1 MNSNKKTL
9 TAILILLVMCT
20 GISISYA
27 FFKVASSNNNANTN
41 VTINGAALCM
51 SLQLSSDNIT
61 ISNEYAVPISDSKAL
76 SSDTYKTSVTITN
89 NCNTSQSF
97 NLLLV
102 PNSSNTMPI
111 KALKY
116 ALVEE
121 GATPT
126 TGTLISNEYILDNT
140 IQKQLLAIK
149 NETLKNGFSVGS
161 GTVSSGTKTYNLYL
175 WIDKD
180 EGSLGNGST
189 MNKSLNAYLTLG
201 SGSVIGDLK
210 LDLYHTIENR
220 YNQDK
225 TYIGLYTG
233 EGANTYA
240 NKVYYYKGNVQN
252 NNVLFGGFCWKI
264 VRTTE
269 TGGVKIV
276 YNGVQ
281 KDENFEN
288 INENNYK
295 LISNDEKYPYT
306 FDSTSK
312 TWVSTNKTNSA
323 TGTLT
328 FTVDTAGDYYLS
340 YVMSSEA
347 GYDKAKFY
355 KNGTALGDSSGY
367 SGTQS
372 GTIALTGLTTSDV
385 IKVEYS
391 KDGSGANGSDTVT
404 FSIGK
409 AVGDPVKSCNNTGTD
424 SQIGT
429 SKFNSSYNS
438 PAYVGYMYNIV
449 YPYSSKTI
457 INSTSFSGTKAYG
470 DGATYAS
477 NKYTLTNAETLSVSS
492 SNISTL
498 VGKYTCNSS
507 STTGTCS
514 SLWYIVGYS
523 GTTIYYYSLSG
534 GTTDGTTLANKDY
547 VFGSSFTYANGTYT
561 LSDTVTLNSDTF
573 ITNKN
578 NVNTHHY
585 TCLSNGTTCSSIY
598 YVYYISGGTPYYITL
613 TGGKSVSDALNE
625 MLYADDVNKNDSTIK
640 TYIDN
645 WYESKIKGKYEDKLE
660 DTVFCNDRG
669 ILNLNGWNPNGGDT
683 TQYLQFKNYSTSNQ
697 SLVCANETDRF
708 SMSNSKAKLKHPI
721 GLLSVP
727 ELSLAGYGSSH
738 YFNNGQYV
746 WLASPFYFY
755 INIASVRGVYAS
767 GWGFDSVINSG
778 GVRPSVSLKPNTY
791 FSSGDGSFTK
801 PFVIGDAV
809 EEPSGNSFDT
819 VFAVNNTDI
828 FPENGIRYE
837 GADPNNY
844 ICLDNK
850 TEGTCSDSS
859 LLFRIIGLFDED
871 TSTDGTTSSGT
882 KKLLKVIDINNY
894 GGTDGKYWN
903 SAGTNNWSTASLKTE
918 LNETYLSTL
927 LGTSNVNSKLSSA
940 IANAKW
946 HLGGANANSESGDS
960 YYYKSITTE
969 NVYKAERPP
978 YHTFTNLSENIF
990 QNLYSGNPSSIYAK
1004 VGLMYPSD
1012 YGYATVGGTTTNKSS
1027 CRSKELYNWD
1037 GSSYSDCKN
1046 NDWLFTSQVTSWGS
1060 NKSEW
1065 LLSPYSSVS
1074 SNATYLYSAG
1084 YVSLNGSL
1092 VSSNL
1097 FAVRPTFYLDS
1108 SVLKIVGTG
1117 DGTKDNAYRI
1127 G

>member
-121 GATPT
+121 GVTPT
-126 TGTLISNEYILDNT
+126 TGTLISNEYLLDST

-201 SGSVIGDLK
+201 SGTTIGDLK

-225 TYIGLYTG
+225 TYLGLYNG
-233 EGANTYA
+233 EGADTFA
-240 NKVYYYKGNVQN
+240 NPVYYYKGNVEN
-252 NNVLFGGFCWKI
+252 NNVLFAGFCWKI

-281 KDENFEN
+281 KD
-288 INENNYK
+288 
-295 LISNDEKYPYT
+295 
-306 FDSTSK
+306 
-312 TWVSTNKTNSA
+312 
-323 TGTLT
+323 G
-328 FTVDTAGDYYLS
+328 
-340 YVMSSEA
+340 
-347 GYDKAKFY
+347 
-355 KNGTALGDSSGY
+355 
-367 SGTQS
+367 
-372 GTIALTGLTTSDV
+372 
-385 IKVEYS
+385 
-391 KDGSGANGSDTVT
+391 
-404 FSIGK
+404 
-409 AVGDPVKSCNNTGTD
+409 SCNNTGTD

-429 SKFNSSYNS
+429 SAFNNDYNS
-438 PAYVGYMYNIV
+438 PTYVGYMYNTV
-449 YPYSSKTI
+449 YPYSSK
-457 INSTSFSGTKAYG
+457 SM
-470 DGATYAS
+470 
-477 NKYTLTNAETLSVSS
+477 SS
-492 SNISTL
+492 QSNI
-498 VGKYTCNSS
+498 
-507 STTGTCS
+507 
-514 SLWYIVGYS
+514 
-523 GTTIYYYSLSG
+523 
-534 GTTDGTTLANKDY
+534 
-547 VFGSSFTYANGTYT
+547 VFGNSFNYNSNNGTYT
-561 LSDTVTLNSDTF
+561 LTDTKTVATWSSGYNT
-573 ITNKN
+573 IN
-578 NVNTHHY
+578 NNHY
-585 TCLSNGTTCSSIY
+585 TCMSTGTTCSSIY
-598 YVYYISGGTPYYITL
+598 YVYYTNSSAAYYITL

-660 DTVFCNDRG
+660 DTVFCNDRR
-669 ILNLNGWNPNGGDT
+669 ILNLNGWNPNGGDAT
-683 TQYLQFKNYSTSNQ
+683 VSLQFKNYSTSNQ

-708 SMSNSKAKLKHPI
+708 SHSNTKAYLKYPI

-727 ELSLAGYGSSH
+727 ELRLAGYRSSH
-738 YFNNGQYV
+738 YFNNGQRV
-746 WLASPFYFY
+746 WLASPNNVNFSAYVSVAYSGGF
-755 INIASVRGVYAS
+755 ASSS
-767 GWGFDSVINSG
+767 GSISE

-791 FSSGDGSFTK
+791 FSSGDGSFTN

-809 EEPSGNSFDT
+809 EEPRGNSFDT
-819 VFAVNNTDI
+819 VFAANNTDI
-828 FPENGIRYE
+828 FNENGLRYE
-837 GADPNNY
+837 GANPNNY

-850 TEGTCSDSS
+850 TNGACSDSS

-871 TSTDGTTSSGT
+871 TSSDGTTSSGS
-882 KKLLKVIDINNY
+882 KKLLKIIDTNNY
-894 GGTDGKYWN
+894 GGMGWDD
-903 SAGTNNWSTASLKTE
+903 ASLKNVKSSINSSVKYRIVLLAPGLNDGTNDWSSATLKRE
-918 LNETYLSTL
+918 LNETYLTTL

-940 IANAKW
+940 IANTKW
-946 HLGGANANSESGDS
+946 HLGGASSSNAS
-960 YYYKSITTE
+960 TLT
-969 NVYKAERPP
+969 AEGIYAEERN
-978 YHTFTNLSENIF
+978 TSAI
-990 QNLYSGNPSSIYAK
+990 YSGNPSSIYAK

-1012 YGYATVGGTTTNKSS
+1012 YGYATVGSSTTNKTG
-1027 CRSKELYNWD
+1027 CRNQSLYNW
-1037 GSSYSDCKN
+1037 GTSEYSDCRN

-1060 NKSEW
+1060 NEDEW
-1065 LLSPYSSVS
+1065 LLSPYSSR
-1074 SNATYLYSAG
+1074 TYLAAI
-1084 YVSLNGSL
+1084 LL
-1092 VSSNL
+1092 SSGEVALDGEFGVGTYN
-1097 FAVRPTFYLDS
+1097 AVRPTIYLDS

-1117 DGTKDNAYRI
+1117 DGTKDNAYRV